1 MTSMCG
7 SSYASVSD
15 GAVVTAGGGSAAKA
29 FMAISKGTSTPESV
43 TRRMGL
49 MAGESGDGMLLTER
63 NLLWGTD
70 VGIGWAEWIVIY
82 NKE

>member
-1 MTSMCG
+1 
-7 SSYASVSD
+7 
-15 GAVVTAGGGSAAKA
+15 
-29 FMAISKGTSTPESV
+29 MAISKGTSTPESV

-49 MAGESGDGMLLTER
+49 MAGESGDGMTER